1 MVQQKL
7 PLWVL
12 LKLGLFHVGSA
23 MIDLLVV
30 SIWNRVMIVELG
42 VAATPVVLVTSLHN
56 FLTPLFVWG
65 GYLSDERP
73 IFGLRRLPYA
83 LGGRLV
89 MVAPFFALPVI
100 GWSIARGESV
110 WWLVALV
117 AFAIFGVGRAVS
129 GTAYLALIHDR
140 APEAQRGRAL
150 GFVWLMLIVGFSTMS
165 ILYGRLLPTY
175 DPVAYQR
182 LFIIAP
188 LVAVVLFVIALWGE
202 EKPHSVREGAA
213 ADKTRV
219 PFSAALRVVWDN
231 RSARIFAA
239 FLFVSSLFMFA
250 YDQILEP
257 FGGDVFGL
265 PVGITTRWNAYWG
278 VGVLVS
284 MISLLA
290 LTGRKRRPRDT
301 TISAVGTVGISL
313 AFVVLTVASLAGAP
327 AAVVPGV
334 VLLGLSM
341 GVFNVGG
348 LSLMMR
354 MSDPRLAGT
363 FLGMWS
369 LMQLMGRG
377 FSGLVSASIRDTV
390 VMVTGG
396 DYALAYGLAFAVEAI
411 GVAAALWLLLRLN
424 VDEFTQTVR
433 VRANEVFAAAAD

>member
-42 VAATPVVLVTSLHN
+42 VAATPVGLVTALHN

-73 IFGLRRLPYA
+73 IRGLRRLPYA

-100 GWSIARGESV
+100 GWSIARGETV

-117 AFAIFGVGRAVS
+117 AFMIFGVGRAVS

-150 GFVWLMLIVGFSTMS
+150 GIVWLMLIIGFSTMS

-175 DPVAYQR
+175 DPAAYQR

-188 LVAVVLFVIALWGE
+188 LVAVVLFVISLWGE
-202 EKPHSVREGAA
+202 EKPDTARGGAA
-213 ADKTRV
+213 EDKTRV
-219 PFSAALRVVWDN
+219 PLSAALRVVWDN
-231 RSARIFAA
+231 RGARLFAA
-239 FLFVSSLFMFA
+239 FLFISALFMFA

-265 PVGITTRWNAYWG
+265 PVGVTTRWNAYWG
-278 VGVLVS
+278 LGVLVS
-284 MISLLA
+284 MVSLLV
-290 LTGRKRRPRDT
+290 LTGRKRRPTDT
-301 TISAVGTVGISL
+301 TITIVGTVGISL
-313 AFVVLTVASLAGAP
+313 AFAVLTAASVARLAP
-327 AAVVPGV
+327 WVVPGV
-334 VLLGLSM
+334 LLLGLSM

-348 LSLMMR
+348 LALMMR

-377 FSGLVSASIRDTV
+377 FSGVLSASIRDAV
-390 VMVTGG
+390 VLITGG

-411 GVAAALWLLLRLN
+411 GVAVALWFLLRVN
-424 VDEFTQTVR
+424 VEQFTETVR
-433 VRANEVFAAAAD
+433 VRAAEVFAAAAD

>member
-1 MVQQKL
+1 MAQQKL
-7 PLWVL
+7 PVWVL

-42 VAATPVVLVTSLHN
+42 VPATPVGLVTSLPN
-56 FLTPLFVWG
+56 LLMPLFVWG

-73 IFGLRRLPYA
+73 ILGLRRLPYA

-89 MVAPFFALPVI
+89 MVAPFFVLPVI
-100 GWSIARGESV
+100 GWGIARGEPL
-110 WWLVALV
+110 WWLAALV
-117 AFAIFGVGRAVS
+117 AFIIFGVGRAVS

-150 GFVWLMLIVGFSTMS
+150 GFVWLMLIIGFSTMS
-165 ILYGRLLPTY
+165 ILYGRLLPDY
-175 DPVAYQR
+175 DPVTYQR
-182 LFIIAP
+182 LFIVAP
-188 LVAVVLFVIALWGE
+188 LVALVLVVIALWGE
-202 EKPHSVREGAA
+202 EKPRTQTEVAEEE
-213 ADKTRV
+213 KTRV
-219 PFSAALRVVWDN
+219 PLSAALRVVWDN
-231 RSARIFAA
+231 PPARIFAA
-239 FLFVSSLFMFA
+239 FLFVSALFMFA

-278 VGVLVS
+278 VGVLLG

-290 LTGRKRRPRDT
+290 ITGRKRRPRDT
-301 TISAVGTVGISL
+301 AITAVGTVGISL
-313 AFVVLTVASLAGAP
+313 AFAVLTYASVASVQ
-327 AAVVPGV
+327 AAVVPGIM
-334 VLLGLSM
+334 LLGLSM
-341 GVFNVGG
+341 GTFNVGG
-348 LSLMMR
+348 LALMMR

-377 FSGLVSASIRDTV
+377 FSGLLGASIRDAV
-390 VMVTGG
+390 VMLTGG

-424 VDEFTQTVR
+424 IEQFTQTVR
-433 VRANEVFAAAAD
+433 VRAAEVFAAVD

>member
-1 MVQQKL
+1 MAQQKL
-7 PLWVL
+7 PVWVL

-42 VAATPVVLVTSLHN
+42 VPATPVGLVTSLPN
-56 FLTPLFVWG
+56 LLMPLFVWG

-73 IFGLRRLPYA
+73 ILGLRRLPYA

-100 GWSIARGESV
+100 GWGIARGEPM
-110 WWLVALV
+110 WWLAALV
-117 AFAIFGVGRAVS
+117 AFIIFGVGRAVS

-150 GFVWLMLIVGFSTMS
+150 GFVWLMLIIGFSTMS
-165 ILYGRLLPTY
+165 ILYGRLLPDY
-175 DPVAYQR
+175 DPVTYQR
-182 LFIIAP
+182 LFIVAP
-188 LVAVVLFVIALWGE
+188 LVALVLVVIALWGE
-202 EKPHSVREGAA
+202 EKPRTQTEVAA
-213 ADKTRV
+213 AEKTRV
-219 PFSAALRVVWDN
+219 PLSAALRVVWDN
-231 RSARIFAA
+231 PPARIFAA
-239 FLFVSSLFMFA
+239 FLFVSALFMFA

-278 VGVLVS
+278 VGVLLG
-284 MISLLA
+284 MIGLLA
-290 LTGRKRRPRDT
+290 ITGRKRRPRDT
-301 TISAVGTVGISL
+301 AITAVGTVGISL
-313 AFVVLTVASLAGAP
+313 AFAVLTYASVAGVQ
-327 AAVVPGV
+327 AAVVPGIM
-334 VLLGLSM
+334 LLGLSM
-341 GVFNVGG
+341 GAFNVGG
-348 LSLMMR
+348 LALMMR

-377 FSGLVSASIRDTV
+377 FSGLLGASIRDAV
-390 VMVTGG
+390 VMLTGG

-424 VDEFTQTVR
+424 IEQFTQTVR
-433 VRANEVFAAAAD
+433 VRAAEVFAAVD